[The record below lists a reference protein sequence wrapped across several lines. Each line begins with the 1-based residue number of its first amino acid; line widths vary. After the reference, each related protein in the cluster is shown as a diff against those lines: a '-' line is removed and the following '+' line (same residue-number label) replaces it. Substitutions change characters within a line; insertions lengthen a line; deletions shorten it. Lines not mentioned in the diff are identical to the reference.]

1 MKRKGR
7 KTFNYGWVILGLI
20 FGNLFVEGGVRNT
33 QPVFLPA
40 LRQNFGGSAAMTSA
54 VFSASGIVSG
64 LASPIIG
71 RLLDRIGP
79 RYMFPIAG
87 TVILIGWWASSF
99 ASQMW
104 QLFIFYSFIATLG
117 HTTIGSFSGTAVLA
131 PWFPRSKGVM
141 LGLADSGNPAGQAV
155 VTPLAQYIIT
165 NFGLRA
171 GLQVVGI
178 VFFLMT
184 APLNFLLQRNPP
196 QSGPGMNVA
205 DPPNP
210 NYIHDD
216 STVMAIEENKEGSI
230 AESDS
235 REAFNAINEPAVW
248 LLLLSRSAASV
259 SHQMTHLHILAFFVL
274 AGYGE
279 MQAAGALGFAGLV
292 GIVARPCFGVM
303 SDKMGREIVF
313 TIAMGMTFFAIVVVI
328 LFAGGANFWALLSF
342 VVLSGLSDGLSG
354 LILGAKAADIYRPNV
369 LGRVMGMVD
378 VGRGIG
384 WATGGIFT
392 GMMFDLYGDYTLAY
406 WVASSMALLSIA
418 AVWGVKLVQPRT

>member
-184 APLNFLLQRNPP
+184 APLNFLLQRKPP
-196 QSGPGMNVA
+196 QFGLDMDVA
-205 DPPNP
+205 NSPNP
-210 NYIHDD
+210 NH
-216 STVMAIEENKEGSI
+216 SHEEPTGMAIEENKEGSI

-292 GIVARPCFGVM
+292 GIVARPCFGVL

-313 TIAMGMTFFAIVVVI
+313 TIAMGMTFLAIVVVI
-328 LFAGGANFWALLSF
+328 LFTGGANFWALLSF

-418 AVWGVKLVQPRT
+418 AVWGVKLMQPQP